1 MPVLRKPIQ
10 VESHM
15 RLSSLA
21 AAVLIVSMSA
31 PALAQEWKEFASQ
44 QDRFTCNFPDDPKIS
59 DTTFTSQFGHRLPAR
74 VYSVELATNHRFSV
88 TVVDYSN
95 ITALGL
101 EKQKA
106 CPPGSEA
113 CRGGSGAP
121 GNSTGPGYSKADRA
135 GAIIYA
141 TWQFM
146 QRDAK
151 VTHLLWTNISLVEGH
166 QIRLLN
172 NADKSLTAASVFM
185 HEDKLYI
192 SEGTVPA
199 GYPERGLFYP
209 SLGFLDESGNGIR
222 YLDFYH
228 NGFPKPGLQ
237 GGGGGAAPA
246 GNRGGRAQGA
256 GGAGAGA
263 GRGNQPR

>member
-1 MPVLRKPIQ
+1 
-10 VESHM
+10 M

-21 AAVLIVSMSA
+21 PAVLIVSLSA
-31 PALAQEWKEFASQ
+31 PALAQEWQEFESQ
-44 QDRFTCNFPDDPKIS
+44 QDRFTCNFPGDPKIT
-59 DTTFTSQFGHRLPAR
+59 DTTSTSQFGHRLAAR
-74 VYSVELATNHRFSV
+74 VYSVELAGNHRFSV
-88 TVVDYSN
+88 TVVDYRN
-95 ITALGL
+95 ITELGL
-101 EKQKA
+101 QKQKS
-106 CPPGSEA
+106 CPAGSEA

-121 GNSTGPGYSKADRA
+121 GNSTGPGYSKADKA
-135 GAIIYA
+135 GAITYA

-192 SEGTVPA
+192 AEGTVPA
-199 GYPERGLFYP
+199 GYPEPGLFYQ
-209 SLGFLDESGNGIR
+209 SLGFLDENGNGIR
-222 YLDFYH
+222 YAEFYH
-228 NGFPKPGLQ
+228 NGFPKPALQ

-246 GNRGGRAQGA
+246 GRGQGNQGGRGQGA
-256 GGAGAGA
+256 GGAGA

>member
-1 MPVLRKPIQ
+1 
-10 VESHM
+10 M

-21 AAVLIVSMSA
+21 AAVLIVSMST

-44 QDRFTCNFPDDPKIS
+44 QDRFTCNFPGDPKII

-74 VYSVELATNHRFSV
+74 VYNVDLARNHRFSV

-199 GYPERGLFYP
+199 GYPEPGLFYQ

-237 GGGGGAAPA
+237 GGGGGGGGQ
-246 GNRGGRAQGA
+246 GNRGGGAQGA